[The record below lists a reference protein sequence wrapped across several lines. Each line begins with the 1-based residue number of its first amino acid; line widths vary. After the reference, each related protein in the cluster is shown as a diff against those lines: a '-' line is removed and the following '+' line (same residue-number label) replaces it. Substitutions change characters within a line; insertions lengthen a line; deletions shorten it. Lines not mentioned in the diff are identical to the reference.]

1 LAPRGRA
8 RGVGPPTVTTP
19 FGVVKVTAS
28 PFFSDL
34 TTTFATSRALSFRV
48 GFAGDFFGRFAG
60 DFFFVGFV
68 DAVGRVGLVFV
79 VFFVGRVGLVFVVFF
94 VGVGFFVGAATR
106 RTGAG
111 RRAALDD
118 LRPVAELR
126 FFF

>member
-1 LAPRGRA
+1 
-8 RGVGPPTVTTP
+8 VTTP

-48 GFAGDFFGRFAG
+48 GFAGDFFGGFAG

-79 VFFVGRVGLVFVVFF
+79 VFFGGAV
-94 VGVGFFVGAATR
+94 FFVGAATR

-118 LRPVAELR
+118 LRPAAELR
-126 FFF
+126 FVF